1 MKKFVTLTII
11 LCIVINLC
19 GCKEIVVKQYNQNSE
34 NKNYELNFSS
44 SMAVGYNCSKTVNLV
59 STAETCKITDIFDVE
74 EIEILGDH
82 STPTQVGT
90 AGGEFF
96 AVVCEDERDTL
107 YNISGHRQIELYK
120 ADEITPIF
128 EKDGNFIFAV
138 NDADSYGYN
147 IMSYNPKE
155 KSVKRIFELYDENL
169 PYFSE
174 AGDYISATEQPTL
187 NTFGHPYDDEFNKRL
202 KTRHYYS
209 NIKSDG
215 FVRPG
220 TISATMNGFVDT
232 KNISN
237 NYFMSFDYITSQ
249 IMVETIDTNEFV
261 SEIYLDVWN
270 RNDYLK
276 LKFFGSRL
284 IMRDGNGLKM
294 HDFEDNT
301 DHMICLLKWEGKND
315 NEIKRFG
322 IICEMIGDVLV
333 FSDTENLLAY
343 DFKNERV
350 ATICPLE
357 DVTYTASDNKSTFV
371 YCQAQ
376 ITKEGFES
384 VLRFKLKNK

>member
-1 MKKFVTLTII
+1 MKKFITLTII

-19 GCKEIVVKQYNQNSE
+19 GCREIVVKEYNKT
-34 NKNYELNFSS
+34 NKNEEYELNFSS
-44 SMAVGYNCSKTVNLV
+44 SMAVGYNCSKTVDLV
-59 STAETCKITDIFDVE
+59 STAYTCKITDIFDIE
-74 EIEILGDH
+74 QIEILGEH
-82 STPTQVGT
+82 IAPTPVGT

-96 AVVCEDERDTL
+96 AVVREDERDTL
-107 YNISGHRQIELYK
+107 CNISGFSQIELYK
-120 ADEITPIF
+120 ADGITPIF

-138 NDADSYGYN
+138 NEADSYGYN

-155 KSVKRIFELYDENL
+155 KSVKRLFELYEDNL
-169 PYFSE
+169 PVFTES
-174 AGDYISATEQPTL
+174 GDYISVRERTSSEFEQP
-187 NTFGHPYDDEFNKRL
+187 YDYNEKLKVKHYLFN
-202 KTRHYYS
+202 S
-209 NIKSDG
+209 KSDG
-215 FVRPG
+215 IINSVCA
-220 TISATMNGFVDT
+220 STMMHSGICT
-232 KNISN
+232 KNIKN
-237 NYFMSFDYITSQ
+237 NYSMSFDYITSQ
-249 IMVETIDTNEFV
+249 ILVETIDTNEFV

-270 RNDYLK
+270 KNDYLK

-284 IMRDGNGLKM
+284 LMRDGNGLKM

-315 NEIKRFG
+315 NEIERFG

-343 DFKNERV
+343 DSKNERV

-376 ITKEGFES
+376 ATPEGFES
-384 VLRFKLKNK
+384 IYKFTIK

>member
-1 MKKFVTLTII
+1 MKKFIVLTII
-11 LCIVINLC
+11 LCVVINLC
-19 GCKEIVVKQYNQNSE
+19 GCRETVVKEYNQND
-34 NKNYELNFSS
+34 KNEKYELEFSS
-44 SMAVGYNCSKTVNLV
+44 SMAVGYNCSKTVDLV
-59 STAETCKITDIFDVE
+59 STAKTCKITDIFDIE
-74 EIEILGDH
+74 EIEILDEH
-82 STPTQVGT
+82 LTPSQVGT

-96 AVVCEDERDTL
+96 VVVRGDERDTL
-107 YNISGHRQIELYK
+107 YNISGHSPIEIYK
-120 ADEITPIF
+120 ADVITPIF
-128 EKDGNFIFAV
+128 EKDGCFIFAV
-138 NDADSYGYN
+138 NEADDYGYN

-155 KSVKRIFELYDENL
+155 KSVKKLFELYEDNL
-169 PYFSE
+169 PYFTE
-174 AGDYISATEQPTL
+174 AGDYISVTEQPSL

-209 NIKSDG
+209 NVKSDG

-220 TISATMNGFVDT
+220 TFSATMHGFVNT

-237 NYFMSFDYITSQ
+237 NYFMCFDYVTSQ
-249 IMVETIDTNEFV
+249 IIVETIDTNEFV

-270 RNDYLK
+270 KNDYLK
-276 LKFFGSRL
+276 LKFFGSKL
-284 IMRDGNGLKM
+284 LMRDGNGLKM

-315 NEIKRFG
+315 NEINRFG
-322 IICEMIGDVLV
+322 IICEMIGDVLI

-343 DFKNERV
+343 DLKKERV

-376 ITKEGFES
+376 ATPEGIES
-384 VLRFKLKNK
+384 VLRFKLKE

>member
-1 MKKFVTLTII
+1 MKKFITLTII

-19 GCKEIVVKQYNQNSE
+19 GCKETIVKEYNQND
-34 NKNYELNFSS
+34 KNEKYELEFSS
-44 SMAVGYNCSKTVNLV
+44 SMAVGYNCSKTVDLV
-59 STAETCKITDIFDVE
+59 STAETCKITDIFDIE
-74 EIEILGDH
+74 EIEILDKH
-82 STPTQVGT
+82 LTPSQVGT

-96 AVVCEDERDTL
+96 VVVRGDERDTL
-107 YNISGHRQIELYK
+107 CNISGHSPIEIYK
-120 ADEITPIF
+120 ADVITPIF
-128 EKDGNFIFAV
+128 EKDGCFIFAV
-138 NDADSYGYN
+138 NETDGYGYN

-155 KSVKRIFELYDENL
+155 KSVKRLFEILEDDL
-169 PYFSE
+169 PHFTE
-174 AGDYISATEQPTL
+174 AGDYISATEQPSL
-187 NTFGHPYDDEFNKRL
+187 NTFGHPYDEHNKRL
-202 KTRHYYS
+202 KTTHYS
-209 NIKSDG
+209 LNSESDG

-220 TISATMNGFVDT
+220 TLSATMHGFVNT

-237 NYFMSFDYITSQ
+237 NYFMCFDYVTSQ
-249 IMVETIDTNEFV
+249 IIVETIDTNEFV

-270 RNDYLK
+270 KNDYLK

-284 IMRDGNGLKM
+284 LMRDGNGLKM

-315 NEIKRFG
+315 NEINRFG
-322 IICEMIGDVLV
+322 IICEMIGDVLI

-376 ITKEGFES
+376 ATPEGFES
-384 VLRFKLKNK
+384 ILRFKLKNK

>member
-1 MKKFVTLTII
+1 MKKFITLTII

-19 GCKEIVVKQYNQNSE
+19 GCREIVVNEYNKT
-34 NKNYELNFSS
+34 NKNEEYELNFSS
-44 SMAVGYNCSKTVNLV
+44 SMAVGYNCSKTVDLV
-59 STAETCKITDIFDVE
+59 STAKSCKITDIFDIE
-74 EIEILGDH
+74 EIEILGEYI
-82 STPTQVGT
+82 TPTQVGT

-96 AVVCEDERDTL
+96 AVVREDERDTL
-107 YNISGHRQIELYK
+107 CNISGHSPIEIYT
-120 ADEITPIF
+120 ADVITPIF
-128 EKDGNFIFAV
+128 EKDGCFIFAV
-138 NDADSYGYN
+138 NEADDYGYN

-155 KSVKRIFELYDENL
+155 KSIKRLFELCEDNL
-169 PYFSE
+169 PYFTE
-174 AGDYISATEQPTL
+174 AGDYISATDQPSL
-187 NTFGHPYDDEFNKRL
+187 NLFGHPYDDEFNKRL

-209 NIKSDG
+209 NVKSDG

-220 TISATMNGFVDT
+220 TFSATMHGFVNT

-237 NYFMSFDYITSQ
+237 NYFMCFDYVTSQ

-270 RNDYLK
+270 KNDYLK

-284 IMRDGNGLKM
+284 LMRDGNGLKM
-294 HDFEDNT
+294 HDFEDST

-315 NEIKRFG
+315 NEINRFG
-322 IICEMIGDVLV
+322 IICEMIGHVLV

-357 DVTYTASDNKSTFV
+357 DVSYTASDNKSTFV

-376 ITKEGFES
+376 ATNEGFES
-384 VLRFKLKNK
+384 VYKFKLK